1 MDVYRNCNC
10 GDLRISDVGREVIL
24 SGWAQRRRDHGGLV
38 FVDLRDSSGVVQIA
52 FSSEVDTNAHLLAHK
67 IRTEYVIKIK
77 GIVSARPEG
86 TKNPNLSTG
95 DIEVY
100 AEELIL
106 LNESKA
112 LPFLIEEE
120 VEVSEDIRLKHR
132 YLDLRRPDM
141 KKNLFIRHKTT
152 QTIRNFLDKLNFMEI
167 ETPMLIKST
176 PEGAR
181 DFLVPSRLNPG
192 KFYALPQSP
201 QLFKQILMASGVERY
216 FQIAKCFRDEDLRA
230 DRQPEFTQVDIE
242 MSFINM
248 DDVLTII
255 EKLLKEIFKITSEQ
269 DIKTPF
275 LRMSY
280 QESLDNYGTDKPDI
294 RFDLKLSEITEIV
307 KDCEFQVFKKII
319 KNNGIIKGIKVP
331 QKADYSRSE
340 IENLT
345 SFVNIYGA
353 KGLAFFKVVGNKLES
368 PITKFFNQEML
379 KNIYQIMKAE
389 DGDMLFFVADQPKI
403 VNLSLSN
410 LRLHL
415 AKELNLIDENL
426 YKFLWVVDF
435 PFLEYNENEERWE
448 CMHHPFTSPTE
459 ESVYL
464 LETNPQ
470 EVKAKAYDLVLN
482 GVEIGGGSIRIHK
495 RELQEQVFKVLNISS
510 KEAKEKFGFL
520 LEAFDYGTPPHGGIA
535 LGLDRL
541 LATMLNTASIRD
553 LIAFPKTQSGTCLLT
568 NAPFEVNENQLKE
581 LYIKT
586 NVITSLN
593 KHSDLANNSQ
603 IKVKS

>member
-1 MDVYRNCNC
+1 MDIYRNCNC
-10 GDLRISDVGREVIL
+10 EDLRITNVGREVIL
-24 SGWAQRRRDHGGLV
+24 SGWVQRRRDHGGLV
-38 FVDLRDSSGVVQIA
+38 FVDLRDNSGIVQIV
-52 FSSEVDTNAHLLAHK
+52 FSSEVDIHAHLLAHK
-67 IRTEYVIKIK
+67 IRTEFVIKIK
-77 GIVSARPEG
+77 GMVSARPEG
-86 TKNPNLSTG
+86 TKNLNLSTG

-100 AEELIL
+100 AEELVL
-106 LNESKA
+106 LNESKV

-120 VEVSEDIRLKHR
+120 VDVSEDIRLKYR
-132 YLDLRRPDM
+132 YLDIRRPNM

-152 QTIRNFLDKLNFMEI
+152 QITRNFLDKLNFMEI

-201 QLFKQILMASGVERY
+201 QLFKQILMASGIERY

-248 DDVLTII
+248 DDILTII
-255 EKLLKEIFKITSEQ
+255 ENLLKEVFKITLERT
-269 DIKTPF
+269 IKTPF

-280 QESLDNYGTDKPDI
+280 QEAVDNYGTDKPDI
-294 RFDLKLSEITEIV
+294 RFDLKLYEITEIV
-307 KDCEFQVFKKII
+307 KDSEFQVFKRVI
-319 KNNGIIKGIKVP
+319 KDNGIIKGIKVP
-331 QKADYSRSE
+331 QKADYSRKE
-340 IENLT
+340 IEDLT
-345 SFVNIYGA
+345 SFVSIYGA
-353 KGLAFFKVVGNKLES
+353 KGLSFFKVVGNELES
-368 PITKFFNQEML
+368 PITKFFDKELLQ
-379 KNIYQIMKAE
+379 NIYRITKAN
-389 DGDMLFFVADQPKI
+389 DGDILFFVADQPKV

-410 LRLHL
+410 LRLHI
-415 AKELNLIDENL
+415 AKELNLIDNSL

-435 PFLEYNENEERWE
+435 PFLEYNEDEKRWE

-459 ESVYL
+459 ESMHL
-464 LETNPQ
+464 LEANPQ
-470 EVKAKAYDLVLN
+470 KVKAKAYDLVLN

-495 RELQEQVFKVLNISS
+495 RELQERVFNILNISS
-510 KEAKEKFGFL
+510 VEAKKKFGFL

-541 LATMLNTASIRD
+541 LATMLNAISIRD
-553 LIAFPKTQSGTCLLT
+553 FIAFPKTQSGTCLLT
-568 NAPFEVNENQLKE
+568 NAPFDVNKNQLKE

-586 NVITSLN
+586 DVITPLN
-593 KHSDLANNSQ
+593 KEKL
-603 IKVKS
+603 IVKS

>member
-1 MDVYRNCNC
+1 MDIYRNCNC
-10 GDLRISDVGREVIL
+10 GVLRISDVGREVIL
-24 SGWAQRRRDHGGLV
+24 SGWVQRRRDHGGLV
-38 FVDLRDSSGVVQIA
+38 FVDLRDSSGVVQIV
-52 FSSEVDTNAHLLAHK
+52 FSSEVDTQAHLLAHK
-67 IRTEYVIKIK
+67 IRNEYVIRIK
-77 GIVSARPEG
+77 GVISARPEG
-86 TKNPNLSTG
+86 TKNSNLSTG

-100 AEELIL
+100 TEELTL
-106 LNESKA
+106 LNESKT

-120 VEVSEDIRLKHR
+120 VEVSEDTRFKYR
-132 YLDLRRPDM
+132 YLDLRRPNM

-201 QLFKQILMASGVERY
+201 QLFKQILMASGVECY

-230 DRQPEFTQVDIE
+230 DRQPEFTQVDME

-248 DDVLTII
+248 NDILTIV
-255 EKLLKEIFKITSEQ
+255 ENLLKEVFKITLEQ
-269 DIKTPF
+269 DVKTPF

-280 QESLDNYGTDKPDI
+280 QEALDNYGTDKPDI
-294 RFDLKLSEITEIV
+294 RFDLRLCEITEIV

-319 KNNGIIKGIKVP
+319 KNNGIIKGVRVP
-331 QKADYSRSE
+331 QKAGYSRKE
-340 IENLT
+340 IEDLT
-345 SFVNIYGA
+345 SFVSIYGA
-353 KGLAFFKVVGNKLES
+353 KGLSFFKVVGNKLES
-368 PITKFFNQEML
+368 PITKFFSEEIL
-379 KNIYQIMKAE
+379 ENIYQIMKAE

-415 AKELNLIDENL
+415 SKELNLIDESL
-426 YKFLWVVDF
+426 YKFLWIVDF
-435 PFLEYNENEERWE
+435 PFLEYNEDEKKWE
-448 CMHHPFTSPTE
+448 CLHHPFTSPTE

-470 EVKAKAYDLVLN
+470 KVKAKAYDLVLN

-495 RELQEQVFKVLNISS
+495 RKLQERVFKVLSISS

-541 LATMLNTASIRD
+541 LDTMLNTASIRD

-568 NAPFEVNENQLKE
+568 NAPFEVSENQLKE

-586 NVITSLN
+586 NVVTPLN
-593 KHSDLANNSQ
+593 
-603 IKVKS
+603 